1 MDMTKKIFSVTLSSV
16 TTNAI
21 IAIVAALIA
30 TYVAAVVYGGSK
42 GTAPKATEGFGGVA
56 VGSGVPDCLRA
67 SSELAQV
74 VDFFISK
81 TSTTE
86 EGADDLREFI
96 LICSKLSC
104 FKKDLMGVAGVVEAT
119 RYQPYSTAHDI
130 EPVAETTSRCFAKTI
145 PPRDLDLIID
155 KWGARGKKLISRLC
169 TSFDVETTDYKALV
183 KTFELGLNDINDVA
197 KKTCFGTGAILAGVP
212 QTRMTS
218 GYETPNLMDLGT
230 YKGYY

>member
-1 MDMTKKIFSVTLSSV
+1 MDITKKVFSVTLNSV

-21 IAIVAALIA
+21 IAVVAALIA
-30 TYVAAVVYGGSK
+30 TYVAAVVYGGSLTK
-42 GTAPKATEGFGGVA
+42 PKATEGFGGVA

-67 SSELAQV
+67 SSELAKV
-74 VDFFISK
+74 VDFFINK

-86 EGADDLREFI
+86 EGGDDLREFI

-119 RYQPYSTAHDI
+119 RYQPYSTAHDM

-145 PPRDLDLIID
+145 PPRDLDLIMD
-155 KWGARGKKLISRLC
+155 KWGSRGKKLISRLC
-169 TSFDVETTDYKALV
+169 TSFDVDSSDYKALA
-183 KTFELGLNDINDVA
+183 KTFEDGLNDVNDVA
-197 KKTCFGTGAILAGVP
+197 KKTCFGPGAIIAGIP
-212 QTRMTS
+212 QVRMTS
-218 GYETPNLMDLGT
+218 GYETPNLVDLSP

>member
-1 MDMTKKIFSVTLSSV
+1 MDITKKVFSVTLGSV

-21 IAIVAALIA
+21 IAIVAALLA
-30 TYVAAVVYGGSK
+30 TYVAAVVYGGSLTK
-42 GTAPKATEGFGGVA
+42 PKATEGFGGVA

-67 SSELAQV
+67 SSELAKV

-145 PPRDLDLIID
+145 PPRDLNLIMD
-155 KWGARGKKLISRLC
+155 KWGTRGKKLIARLC
-169 TSFDVETTDYKALV
+169 TSFDVDTSDYKELV
-183 KTFELGLNDINDVA
+183 KTFETGLNDVNDVA
-197 KKTCFGTGAILAGVP
+197 KSTCFAGTPVLAGVP
-212 QTRMTS
+212 QVRMTS
-218 GYETPNLMDLGT
+218 AYESPDLVDLGP

>member
-1 MDMTKKIFSVTLSSV
+1 MDITKKVFSVTLSSV

-30 TYVAAVVYGGSK
+30 TYIAAVVYGGSLTK
-42 GTAPKATEGFGGVA
+42 PKATEGFGGVA

-119 RYQPYSTAHDI
+119 RYQPYSTAHDM

-145 PPRDLDLIID
+145 PPRDLDLIMD
-155 KWGARGKKLISRLC
+155 KWGSRGKKLISRLC
-169 TSFDVETTDYKALV
+169 TSFDVESADYKELV
-183 KTFELGLNDINDVA
+183 KTFETGLNDVNDVA
-197 KKTCFGTGAILAGVP
+197 KKTCFGTGAIIAGVP
-212 QTRMTS
+212 QVRMTS
-218 GYETPNLMDLGT
+218 GYESPDLVDLGP